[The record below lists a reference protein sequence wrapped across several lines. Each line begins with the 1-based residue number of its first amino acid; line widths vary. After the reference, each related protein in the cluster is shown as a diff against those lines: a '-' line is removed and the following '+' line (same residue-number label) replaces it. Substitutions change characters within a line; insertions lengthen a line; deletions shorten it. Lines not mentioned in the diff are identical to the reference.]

1 MIEKIYCLGLNEKK
15 RFLWT
20 MTAVQAAE
28 NHGDEL
34 GLTWYLRWGMYASI
48 STWTHLLSSLVA
60 AEAPT

>member
-1 MIEKIYCLGLNEKK
+1 
-15 RFLWT
+15 